1 MTAQPRLR
9 VAVDANPLIGERTGI
24 GHVTARL
31 LEGLALRDDVEV
43 TGYAVTRTGRRDLA
57 GLLPSGILP
66 ATSWVPARI
75 VHPLWTRISWPTI
88 EHWTGPVD
96 VVHSPNFIAPPARVP
111 VIVSVHDLAFAHS
124 PELCRP
130 EAQRLVPLLRHALA
144 RGAIVHTGSDFVA
157 AEIREFFDLPPERVA
172 RVYSGIATHAADG
185 DAASG
190 ARSQGAT
197 ATSSRSARSSR
208 ARTFRAS
215 YARSTVSPTTI
226 PRCVWSSPAGTDGAP
241 RPSTPRWPR
250 HRSRRASVDSGTSP
264 TAITPTCSPVRRC
277 SRTRRSTRGS
287 GTHRSRPWLRGSPW
301 SRPPPD
307 PCPRWSAMQRA
318 SCRRATTTRSPP
330 RSHGCSPTTRCDTTS
345 WRGAGAGAGLPV
357 VGGHRRVRR
366 PLPAGCRDAVRAQPS
381 RARGSRSIPKPVR
394 MAR

>member
-1 MTAQPRLR
+1 VTAQPRLR

-43 TGYAVTRTGRRDLA
+43 TGYAITRTGRRDLA

-75 VHPLWTRISWPTI
+75 VHPLWTRVSWPTI

-130 EAQRLVPLLRHALA
+130 EAQQLVPLLRHALA

-190 ARSQGAT
+190 GALAGGDRYILAIGTIEPRKNLPSLVRAFDRVADDDPEARLVIAGGNGWGTEAVDAAVAASPF
-197 ATSSRSARSSR
+197 SARIRRLGYVSGRDHADLLAGASLLAYPSLYEGFGHPPFEAMAAGVPVVTTTAGSLPEVVGDAACFVPPGDDGALAAAIARVLTDDALRHDLVARGR
-208 ARTFRAS
+208 ARAEAF
-215 YARSTVSPTTI
+215 
-226 PRCVWSSPAGTDGAP
+226 
-241 RPSTPRWPR
+241 
-250 HRSRRASVDSGTSP
+250 
-264 TAITPTCSPVRRC
+264 
-277 SRTRRSTRGS
+277 
-287 GTHRSRPWLRGSPW
+287 PW
-301 SRPPPD
+301 SAAID
-307 PCPRWSAMQRA
+307 
-318 SCRRATTTRSPP
+318 
-330 RSHGCSPTTRCDTTS
+330 GFVD
-345 WRGAGAGAGLPV
+345 LY
-357 VGGHRRVRR
+357 RRVAAMR
-366 PLPAGCRDAVRAQPS
+366 
-381 RARGSRSIPKPVR
+381 
-394 MAR
+394 

>member
-96 VVHSPNFIAPPARVP
+96 VVHSPNFIAPPPRVP

-172 RVYSGIATHAADG
+172 RGLLRYRHPRGRRRCRVRGRARRGRPLHPRDRHDRAAQEPSEPRTRVRPCRRRRSRG
-185 DAASG
+185 ASG
-190 ARSQGAT
+190 HRRRERMGHRGRRRRGGRVTVLGAHPSTRVRLRPRSRRPARRCVA
-197 ATSSRSARSSR
+197 ARVPVALRGVRAPTVRGHGCGGPRGRDHRRILARGGRRCSVLRAAGRRRR
-208 ARTFRAS
+208 ARRRDRTGAHRRRVAT
-215 YARSTVSPTTI
+215 R
-226 PRCVWSSPAGTDGAP
+226 PRGAGGRGRGP
-241 RPSTPRWPR
+241 SRGRRPSTG
-250 HRSRRASVDSGTSP
+250 SSTSTGGLP
-264 TAITPTCSPVRRC
+264 
-277 SRTRRSTRGS
+277 RRSEGS
-287 GTHRSRPWLRGSPW
+287 AEQG
-301 SRPPPD
+301 
-307 PCPRWSAMQRA
+307 A
-318 SCRRATTTRSPP
+318 
-330 RSHGCSPTTRCDTTS
+330 
-345 WRGAGAGAGLPV
+345 AGAG
-357 VGGHRRVRR
+357 
-366 PLPAGCRDAVRAQPS
+366 PS
-381 RARGSRSIPKPVR
+381 RSR
-394 MAR
+394 